1 MPLNS
6 SPCRLL
12 LLTLLRSSMGPASAQ
27 TTIPAL
33 DQDGRK
39 GDMARLAK
47 DQAVAKFNAADG
59 DKDGKLSREEVEKA
73 FPYMAENFTKLDK
86 DGDAGKDDVAAA
98 EKRLDGLTKKHTDLI
113 DDLLKHKE
121 SELLEV

>member
-12 LLTLLRSSMGPASAQ
+12 LLTLLLSSMGPASAQ

-39 GDMARLAK
+39 GDMARRAK

-86 DGDAGKDDVAAA
+86 DGDGFLSWEEFVGHNRWPK
-98 EKRLDGLTKKHTDLI
+98 
-113 DDLLKHKE
+113 
-121 SELLEV
+121 